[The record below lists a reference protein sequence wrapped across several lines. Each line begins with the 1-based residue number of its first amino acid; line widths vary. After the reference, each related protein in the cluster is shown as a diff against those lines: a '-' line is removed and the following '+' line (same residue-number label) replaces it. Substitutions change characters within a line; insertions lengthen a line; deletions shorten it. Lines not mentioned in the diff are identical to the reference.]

1 MPRIGRDSVTLNLV
15 FSIAA
20 PLATGAVALW
30 WAGLVARGM
39 TAGPETPSKRDLRTW

>member
-1 MPRIGRDSVTLNLV
+1 MTLNLV

-20 PLATGAVALW
+20 PLATGAAAALW

-39 TAGPETPSKRDLRTW
+39 TVGPQTPAERDLRTW